1 MWVKRILL
9 IKLFLVCAL
18 FINNSLC
25 NVNDY
30 EITCKDEKGQ
40 NVDW

>member
-1 MWVKRILL
+1 MWVKIVLL
-9 IKLFLVCAL
+9 IKLFFVL
-18 FINNSLC
+18 FIDNSQC